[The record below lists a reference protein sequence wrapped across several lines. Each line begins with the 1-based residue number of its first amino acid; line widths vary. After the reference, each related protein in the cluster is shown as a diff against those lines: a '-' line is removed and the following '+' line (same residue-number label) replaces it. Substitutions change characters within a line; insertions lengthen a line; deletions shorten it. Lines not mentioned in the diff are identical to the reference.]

1 MALKYN
7 RKNRAIVSGI
17 MVGLASIYAVASYF
31 NVEWA
36 ELNSFMLST
45 LLFFVT
51 IVLLAVA
58 AILLIKGLGR
68 LIRIVRGLS
77 QDDSSKHE

>member
-7 RKNRAIVSGI
+7 KKNRAIVSGI

-36 ELNSFMLST
+36 ELNGFMLST

-58 AILLIKGLGR
+58 AILVIKGLGR
-68 LIRIVRGLS
+68 LVRMVREKS